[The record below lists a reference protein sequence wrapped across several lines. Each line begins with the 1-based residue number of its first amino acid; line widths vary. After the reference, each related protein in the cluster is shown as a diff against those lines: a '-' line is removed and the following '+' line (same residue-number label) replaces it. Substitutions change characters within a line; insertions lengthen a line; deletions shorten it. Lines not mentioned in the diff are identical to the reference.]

1 MKNTKEAHFIDTNT
15 FIIIIVKFFLVI
27 KIIVK
32 FVLILEIIDKFVTNL
47 KSNPKVPSNYVT
59 PVNSLEKHSW

>member
-1 MKNTKEAHFIDTNT
+1 MNNTKEAHFIDTNT
-15 FIIIIVKFFLVI
+15 FIIIIVKFVNVFEIV
-27 KIIVK
+27 VK
-32 FVLILEIIDKFVTNL
+32 FVLISNL